1 MRKSVRILSSR
12 IVALALLCAAAF
24 LSLGFLS
31 TASAEGPTPALI
43 GDEISFDGLGAV
55 LTGRDGGMPS
65 ELAIQNFASSGQSVR
80 WAANA
85 VPVPFC
91 TTQAGRPSTI
101 TAQQFRD
108 AVQMAADM
116 WNSIEAAVGVH
127 YTGDCVFTL
136 RVELD
141 NDRNEIGWD
150 DSRNLVS
157 GSQAGVTQ
165 GSWRS
170 GFGRRDFTETDIVL
184 DNNMRVPEACMR
196 TVVAHEIGHAIG
208 FGHSDDR
215 GDLMFPS
222 FSASNL
228 STCRPS
234 ATAAE
239 AAWLVNLYGV
249 NRKPVITP
257 IGDRTVQA
265 STLVM
270 VSASATD
277 PDGDPISFSWSQTR
291 GTPVSLTSG
300 GATVSFTAPPSGTV
314 TLQVEVTDRYLKRA
328 TSVVTMTSATTGF
341 TSAPATPSLQ
351 SILAN
356 EKRSASAL
364 SWDLVA
370 GAQSHEFCVTQ
381 FTLTTCTAQAA
392 ATAEVGWATTLSA
405 GGRADET
412 TVLALDMRETGMR
425 ACNAVGCSAAGA
437 GPLMGGLR
445 WSNWGISYDV
455 VAMAFDVPGTS
466 IRFTIAGAVNLG
478 ISSRRF
484 VLYSGPEE
492 DPQRTMLKD
501 CGILD
506 PGRSCI
512 GLLGP
517 SDAGHGAFAVVES
530 SALGTPGAI
539 HRVRLR

>member
-1 MRKSVRILSSR
+1 MRISARVPSGRHFS
-12 IVALALLCAAAF
+12 LALVCAAAC
-24 LSLGFLS
+24 LWLGLVS
-31 TASAEGPTPALI
+31 TAAAAGPDAAPA

-55 LTGRDGGMPS
+55 LTGTDGAAPS
-65 ELAIQNFASSGQSVR
+65 ELAIQNFAGSGQSVR
-80 WAANA
+80 WAANV

-91 TTQAGRPSTI
+91 TTHANRPSTI
-101 TAQQFRD
+101 TAEQFRD
-108 AVQMAADM
+108 AVRMAAEM
-116 WNSIEAAVGVH
+116 WNSVEAAVGIR
-127 YTGDCVFTL
+127 YAGDCLFTL

-150 DSRNLVS
+150 DSRNLVT
-157 GSQAGVTQ
+157 GSQVGLTR

-170 GFGRRDFTETDIVL
+170 SFGRRDFTETDILL

-196 TVVAHEIGHAIG
+196 TVVAHELGHALG
-208 FGHSDDR
+208 FGHSDER

-222 FSASNL
+222 FSVSNL
-228 STCRPS
+228 ASCRPS
-234 ATAAE
+234 ASEAE
-239 AAWLVNLYGV
+239 AAWLINLYGV
-249 NRKPVITP
+249 NRRPAITP

-265 STLVM
+265 STQVAVTAL
-270 VSASATD
+270 ASD
-277 PDGDPISFSWSQTR
+277 PDGDPITFSWSQT
-291 GTPVSLTSG
+291 GGVPVTLTSG
-300 GATVSFTAPPSGTV
+300 GATVAFTAPPTGSV

-341 TSAPATPSLQ
+341 ASPPVAPSLQ

-356 EKRSASAL
+356 QNRSAAAL

-370 GAQSHEFCVTQ
+370 GVQSHEFCVTQ
-381 FTLTTCTAQAA
+381 FARTTCTAQAA

-405 GGRADET
+405 GGRPDEA
-412 TVLALDMRETGMR
+412 TVLALDMRATGMR
-425 ACNAVGCSAAGA
+425 ACNAIGCSAAGA

-445 WSNWGISYDV
+445 WSNWGIGYDV
-455 VAMAFDVPGTS
+455 VAMAFDVPGAS

-484 VLYSGPEE
+484 LLYSGPED
-492 DPQRTMLKD
+492 DPQRTLIKD

-517 SDAGHGAFAVVES
+517 SDSGHGEFAVVES
-530 SALGTPGAI
+530 SALGTPGAL